1 MKKGIVYNVTG
12 ESARGEVQQYHYK
25 PEPLFLNKKA
35 GVVDVASLKKR
46 QQQDVLIFNAE
57 GIESKFTIGFEVEKT
72 SLSRGAV
79 REYELFC
86 GFERDGSC
94 GYEAVTHILPLLPAS
109 TWRTKVYDM
118 MHKAE
123 RIIDDRYSPSD
134 ARCGGH
140 ITIGVEGF
148 SGDGIR
154 DHIRKFSG
162 LMYAM
167 FRHRL
172 KNGYCNH
179 NMRMLEH
186 DPYNM
191 HRKYQVALV
200 KGYTLEFRL
209 PSRIE
214 SVKQMMRRYE
224 FMYATLDVAIN
235 KPSTS
240 FKKYVTDMKP
250 LLMAMYDGDETK
262 VDKVSALA
270 VHFQQYINTGERHE
284 SILEFTNR

>member
-12 ESARGEVQQYHYK
+12 EAARGEVQGYHYK
-25 PEPLFLNKKA
+25 PDPLFLNKQASK
-35 GVVDVASLKKR
+35 VDVANLKKR

-72 SLSRGAV
+72 ALSRGAV

-94 GYEAVTHILPLLPAS
+94 GYEAVTHVLPLLPAS

-123 RIIDDRYSPSD
+123 RIIDERYSPSD
-134 ARCGGH
+134 HRCGGH
-140 ITIGVEGF
+140 ITIGVEGWG
-148 SGDGIR
+148 GDDIR
-154 DHIRKFSG
+154 ERVRKFSG

-172 KNGYCNH
+172 KNGYCSH

-200 KGYTLEFRL
+200 KDYTLEFRL

-224 FMYATLDVAIN
+224 FMYALLDVAMN

-250 LLMAMYDGDETK
+250 LLMAMYDGDEDKVTK
-262 VDKVSALA
+262 VSKLA
-270 VHFQQYINTGERHE
+270 FHFQQFINTGERHQD
-284 SILEFTNR
+284 ILEFTNR

>member
-1 MKKGIVYNVTG
+1 MKKGIVYQVTG
-12 ESARGEVQQYHYK
+12 EYARGEVQGYHSK
-25 PEPLFLNKKA
+25 PDPLFLNKQASK
-35 GVVDVASLKKR
+35 VDVASLKKR

-94 GYEAVTHILPLLPAS
+94 GYEAVTHILPLLPPS

-134 ARCGGH
+134 SRCGGH
-140 ITIGVEGF
+140 ITIGVEGWG
-148 SGDGIR
+148 GDDIR
-154 DHIRKFSG
+154 ERVRKFSG

-200 KGYTLEFRL
+200 KGCTLEFRL

-224 FMYATLDVAIN
+224 FMYALLDVAMN
-235 KPSTS
+235 KPNTS

-250 LLMAMYDGDETK
+250 LLMAMYDGDEAK
-262 VDKVSALA
+262 VAKVSELA
-270 VHFQQYINTGERHE
+270 VHFQQYINTGERHQD
-284 SILEFTNR
+284 ILEFTR